1 MFIARRAPGPRSLGG
16 NHFVDSLGLG
26 RDALVEFARQFRDYV
41 ARRHGV
47 SRTPGRPF
55 SCLPSLLIAYRSLA
69 SSSWPQRSLRLQYLL
84 LQEVDA
90 ADEALKPGI

>member
-41 ARRHGV
+41 ARRHGIQSNARTALLV
-47 SRTPGRPF
+47 SPLF
-55 SCLPSLLIAYRSLA
+55 
-69 SSSWPQRSLRLQYLL
+69 
-84 LQEVDA
+84 VDSVQ
-90 ADEALKPGI
+90 